1 MHFMKQIFYL
11 WQKLSDIFGTQY
23 ASQFPCVP
31 EYADQR
37 GLFEEDDFQNFGLHF
52 LNDQLVD

>member
-1 MHFMKQIFYL
+1 MKQIFYL